1 MLDIVITGG
10 WLMLPILLCSVV
22 VGAICLER
30 WWTLR
35 REEVIPA
42 ELLSQLQS
50 SQTWSSDSKAL
61 AELAVASPLG
71 YVIAA
76 GLNGIDL
83 QAEAFQRVM
92 QSTIDN
98 VAHELER
105 YLTLV
110 GIIASVT
117 PLMGILG
124 TVFGMIDVFSTLVSA
139 GQGDA
144 KVLAGGIA
152 TALVTSAA
160 GLSVAIPALI
170 AHRFFLR
177 KVDELILEIDNISQR
192 FFDRLRVDVSA
203 RSH

>member
-1 MLDIVITGG
+1 
-10 WLMLPILLCSVV
+10 
-22 VGAICLER
+22 
-30 WWTLR
+30 
-35 REEVIPA
+35 
-42 ELLSQLQS
+42 
-50 SQTWSSDSKAL
+50 
-61 AELAVASPLG
+61 
-71 YVIAA
+71 
-76 GLNGIDL
+76 
-83 QAEAFQRVM
+83 M

-110 GIIASVT
+110 GIIASIP

-144 KVLAGGIA
+144 KVLAGGIS

-177 KVDELILEIDNISQR
+177 KVDELVLEIDSISQR
-192 FFDRLRVDVSA
+192 FFDRLRAHSNET
-203 RSH
+203 SH

>member
-1 MLDIVITGG
+1 
-10 WLMLPILLCSVV
+10 MLPILLCSVV

-35 REEVIPA
+35 REEIIPA

-83 QAEAFQRVM
+83 QTEAFQRVM

-110 GIIASVT
+110 GIIASIT

-139 GQGDA
+139 GQGAA
-144 KVLAGGIA
+144 KVLAVPDTQKA
-152 TALVTSAA
+152 TAGGRLEASKHEAGGEAALMHTRSGPSAITCTPCTR
-160 GLSVAIPALI
+160 V
-170 AHRFFLR
+170 FF
-177 KVDELILEIDNISQR
+177 
-192 FFDRLRVDVSA
+192 
-203 RSH
+203 

>member
-83 QAEAFQRVM
+83 QTDAFQRVM

-110 GIIASVT
+110 GIIASIT

-139 GQGDA
+139 GQEDA
-144 KVLAGGIA
+144 KVLAGGIS

-177 KVDELILEIDNISQR
+177 KVDELILEIDSISQR

-203 RSH
+203 DAH

>member
-83 QAEAFQRVM
+83 QTDAFQRVM

-110 GIIASVT
+110 GIIASIT

-144 KVLAGGIA
+144 KILAGGIS

-177 KVDELILEIDNISQR
+177 KVDELILEIDSISQR

-203 RSH
+203 GSH

>member
-50 SQTWSSDSKAL
+50 TQAWSNDNKVL

-83 QAEAFQRVM
+83 KAEAFQRVM

-110 GIIASVT
+110 GIIASIT

-144 KVLAGGIA
+144 KVLAGGIS

-177 KVDELILEIDNISQR
+177 KVDELILEIDSISQR
-192 FFDRLRVDVSA
+192 FFDRLRVDASE
-203 RSH
+203 SPL

>member
-22 VGAICLER
+22 VGAICLEW

-50 SQTWSSDSKAL
+50 TQAWSNDNKVL

-110 GIIASVT
+110 GIIASIT

-144 KVLAGGIA
+144 KVLAGGIS

-177 KVDELILEIDNISQR
+177 KVDELILEIDSISQR
-192 FFDRLRVDVSA
+192 LFDRLRVDASE
-203 RSH
+203 SPL

>member
-1 MLDIVITGG
+1 MLDIVIAGG

-35 REEVIPA
+35 REEVLPA

-50 SQTWSSDSKAL
+50 TQTWSSDSKAL

-110 GIIASVT
+110 GIIASIT

-139 GQGDA
+139 GQGNA
-144 KVLAGGIA
+144 KVLAGGIS

-170 AHRFFLR
+170 AHRYFLR
-177 KVDELILEIDNISQR
+177 KVDELILEIDSSSQR
-192 FFDRLRVDVSA
+192 FFDRLRVDASA
-203 RSH
+203 DSR

>member
-1 MLDIVITGG
+1 
-10 WLMLPILLCSVV
+10 MLPILLCSVV

-83 QAEAFQRVM
+83 QTEAFQRVM

-110 GIIASVT
+110 GIIASIT

-144 KVLAGGIA
+144 KVLAGGIS

-177 KVDELILEIDNISQR
+177 KVDELILEIDSISQR

-203 RSH
+203 GSH

>member
-1 MLDIVITGG
+1 
-10 WLMLPILLCSVV
+10 MLPILLCSVV

-83 QAEAFQRVM
+83 QTEAFQRVM

-110 GIIASVT
+110 GIIASIT

-144 KVLAGGIA
+144 KVLAGGIS

-177 KVDELILEIDNISQR
+177 KVDELILEIDSISQR
-192 FFDRLRVDVSA
+192 FFDRLRVDVSVD
-203 RSH
+203 SH

>member
-42 ELLSQLQS
+42 GLLSQLQS
-50 SQTWSSDSKAL
+50 TQEWSSDNKTL

-71 YVIAA
+71 FVIAA

-83 QAEAFQRVM
+83 HTEAFQRVM

-110 GIIASVT
+110 GIIASIT

-144 KVLAGGIA
+144 KVLAGGIS

-177 KVDELILEIDNISQR
+177 KVDELVLEIDSISQR
-192 FFDRLRVDVSA
+192 FFDRLRAHSNET
-203 RSH
+203 SH

>member
-1 MLDIVITGG
+1 
-10 WLMLPILLCSVV
+10 MLPILLCSVV

-83 QAEAFQRVM
+83 QTDAFQRVM

-110 GIIASVT
+110 GIIASIT

-124 TVFGMIDVFSTLVSA
+124 TVFGMIDVFSMLVSA

-144 KVLAGGIA
+144 KILAGGIS

-177 KVDELILEIDNISQR
+177 KVDELILEIDSISQR

-203 RSH
+203 DAH

>member
-22 VGAICLER
+22 VGAICLEW

-50 SQTWSSDSKAL
+50 TQAWSNDNKVL

-110 GIIASVT
+110 GIIASIT

-124 TVFGMIDVFSTLVSA
+124 TVFGMIDVFSNLVSA

-144 KVLAGGIA
+144 KVLAGGIS

-177 KVDELILEIDNISQR
+177 KVDELILEIDSISQR
-192 FFDRLRVDVSA
+192 LFDRLRVDASE
-203 RSH
+203 SPL

>member
-42 ELLSQLQS
+42 GLLSQLQS
-50 SQTWSSDSKAL
+50 TQEWSSDNKTL

-71 YVIAA
+71 FVIAA

-83 QAEAFQRVM
+83 HTEAFQRVM
-92 QSTIDN
+92 QSTRDN

-110 GIIASVT
+110 GIIASIT

-144 KVLAGGIA
+144 KVLAGGIS

-177 KVDELILEIDNISQR
+177 KVDELVLEIDSISQR
-192 FFDRLRVDVSA
+192 FFDRLRAHSNET
-203 RSH
+203 SH

>member
-1 MLDIVITGG
+1 
-10 WLMLPILLCSVV
+10 MLPILLCSVV

-83 QAEAFQRVM
+83 QTDAFQRVM

-110 GIIASVT
+110 GIIASIT

-144 KVLAGGIA
+144 KVLAGGIS

-177 KVDELILEIDNISQR
+177 KVDELILEIDSISQR

-203 RSH
+203 DAH

>member
-35 REEVIPA
+35 REEVIPSD
-42 ELLSQLQS
+42 LVSQLQTA
-50 SQTWSSDSKAL
+50 QAWSNDNKVL

-83 QAEAFQRVM
+83 KAEAFQRVM

-110 GIIASVT
+110 GIIASIT

-144 KVLAGGIA
+144 KVLAGGIS

-177 KVDELILEIDNISQR
+177 KVDELILEIDSISQR
-192 FFDRLRVDVSA
+192 FFGRLRVDASE
-203 RSH
+203 SSL

>member
-1 MLDIVITGG
+1 MLDIVIAGG

-50 SQTWSSDSKAL
+50 TQTWSSDSKAL

-110 GIIASVT
+110 GIIASIT

-139 GQGDA
+139 GQGNA
-144 KVLAGGIA
+144 KVLAGGIS

-170 AHRFFLR
+170 AHRYFLR
-177 KVDELILEIDNISQR
+177 KVDELILEIDSSSQR
-192 FFDRLRVDVSA
+192 FFDRLRVDASA
-203 RSH
+203 DSR

>member
-35 REEVIPA
+35 RAEVIPA

-83 QAEAFQRVM
+83 QTDAFQRVM

-110 GIIASVT
+110 GIIASIT

-144 KVLAGGIA
+144 KILAGGIS

-177 KVDELILEIDNISQR
+177 RVDELILEIDSISQR
-192 FFDRLRVDVSA
+192 FFDRLRIDVSA
-203 RSH
+203 DSH

>member
-50 SQTWSSDSKAL
+50 TQAWSNDNKVL

-71 YVIAA
+71 YAIAA

-110 GIIASVT
+110 GIIASIT

-144 KVLAGGIA
+144 KVLAGGIS

-177 KVDELILEIDNISQR
+177 KVDELILEIDSISQR
-192 FFDRLRVDVSA
+192 FFDRLRVDASKN
-203 RSH
+203 SL

>member
-1 MLDIVITGG
+1 
-10 WLMLPILLCSVV
+10 MLPILLCSVV

-35 REEVIPA
+35 REDVIPV

-50 SQTWSSDSKAL
+50 TQTWSSDHKAL
-61 AELAVASPLG
+61 AELSVASPLG

-110 GIIASVT
+110 GIIASIT

-144 KVLAGGIA
+144 KVLAGGIS

-177 KVDELILEIDNISQR
+177 KVDELILEIDSISQR
-192 FFDRLRVDVSA
+192 FFDRLRADAGADSC
-203 RSH
+203 

>member
-42 ELLSQLQS
+42 ELLSHLQS
-50 SQTWSSDSKAL
+50 TQAWSNDNKVL

-83 QAEAFQRVM
+83 KAEAFQRVM

-110 GIIASVT
+110 GIIASIT

-144 KVLAGGIA
+144 KALAGGIS

-177 KVDELILEIDNISQR
+177 KVDELILEIDSISQR
-192 FFDRLRVDVSA
+192 FFDRLRVDASE
-203 RSH
+203 SSL

>member
-1 MLDIVITGG
+1 
-10 WLMLPILLCSVV
+10 MLPILLCSVV

-83 QAEAFQRVM
+83 QTDAFQRVM

-110 GIIASVT
+110 GIIASIT

-144 KVLAGGIA
+144 KILAGGIS

-177 KVDELILEIDNISQR
+177 KVDELILEIDSISQH

-203 RSH
+203 GSH

>member
-1 MLDIVITGG
+1 
-10 WLMLPILLCSVV
+10 MLPILLCSVV

-83 QAEAFQRVM
+83 QTDAFQRVM

-110 GIIASVT
+110 GIIASIT

-144 KVLAGGIA
+144 KILAGGIS

-177 KVDELILEIDNISQR
+177 KVDELILEIDSISQR

-203 RSH
+203 GSH

>member
-42 ELLSQLQS
+42 GLLSQLQS
-50 SQTWSSDSKAL
+50 TQEWSSDNKTL

-71 YVIAA
+71 FVIAA

-83 QAEAFQRVM
+83 HTEAFQRVM

-110 GIIASVT
+110 GIIASMT

-144 KVLAGGIA
+144 KVLAGGIS

-177 KVDELILEIDNISQR
+177 KVDELVLEIDSISQR
-192 FFDRLRVDVSA
+192 FFDRLRAHSNET
-203 RSH
+203 SH